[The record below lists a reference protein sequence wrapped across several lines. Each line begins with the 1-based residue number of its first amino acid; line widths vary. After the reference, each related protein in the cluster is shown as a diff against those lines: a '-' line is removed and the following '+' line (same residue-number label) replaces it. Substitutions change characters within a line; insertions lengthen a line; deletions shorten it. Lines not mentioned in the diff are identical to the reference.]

1 MIAAALIYNLI
12 PLWNRTAIADGL
24 GFAASGH
31 YSLAYDL
38 SAKLVQTVGSALD
51 ILLFQIA
58 VRTERDEGP
67 EAAKAQIGTNM
78 GLVLAA
84 TLAVSLGVWLVLP
97 SLEATVVPQAFR
109 GPFGEV
115 TTLLLPGLACYTLA
129 QAAVTPVFQLQKRTW
144 PAVAAA
150 FAGLV
155 LNGALVLALGSGAT
169 IGSYVTIQSAA
180 YAWRWSR
187 PDCSPGGRCR
197 CCPRRPRRRRGRERR
212 HGCGGL
218 AAQGGGAGVAD
229 PLRQRRCRRG
239 GLRGDG
245 RDLRSRWLPVAA
257 QAAAVTRRP
266 RATMMQ
272 PAITSAAPTQTMER
286 GTSAKKT

>member
-1 MIAAALIYNLI
+1 M
-12 PLWNRTAIADGL
+12 
-24 GFAASGH
+24 
-31 YSLAYDL
+31 
-38 SAKLVQTVGSALD
+38 QTVGSALD

-58 VRTERDEGP
+58 VRTEREEGP
-67 EAAKAQIGTNM
+67 AAAKAQIGTNM

-97 SLEATVVPQAFR
+97 SIEATVVPQAFR
-109 GPFGEV
+109 GPFGEA
-115 TTLLLPGLACYTLA
+115 TALLLPGLACYTLA

-150 FAGLV
+150 FAGPRPERGAGARPRIGRHDRLLCDDPVRRLRRRAARGRPARLAAMPV
-155 LNGALVLALGSGAT
+155 LPRPRD
-169 IGSYVTIQSAA
+169 IIAA
-180 YAWRWSR
+180 
-187 PDCSPGGRCR
+187 GGRK
-197 CCPRRPRRRRGRERR
+197 RR

-218 AAQGGGAGVAD
+218 AAPRGGAGLVH
-229 PLRQRRCRRG
+229 PLRQRRSRRG

-245 RDLRSRWLPVAA
+245 RDLRPRRLPVAA

-266 RATMMQ
+266 RATTTQ